1 MNNVNNS
8 FRQNR
13 FELFSWLF
21 PLSETVSPIIER
33 NNFWWDDNRFFKL
46 KVVFLLDSQKF
57 FKVIVDSLIVTN
69 FLIVNLY

>member
-1 MNNVNNS
+1 M
-8 FRQNR
+8 
-13 FELFSWLF
+13 
-21 PLSETVSPIIER
+21 SETVSPIIER